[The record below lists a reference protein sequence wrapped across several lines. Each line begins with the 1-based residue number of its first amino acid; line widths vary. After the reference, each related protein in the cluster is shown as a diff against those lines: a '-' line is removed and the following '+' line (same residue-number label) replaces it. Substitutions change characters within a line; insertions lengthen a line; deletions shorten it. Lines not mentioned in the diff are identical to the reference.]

1 MADYSPEDLRRLEVL
16 GRIIS
21 AADARDTNPQ
31 ALPQDLLGAQPDG
44 AAVDELRERV
54 RELETAGHLAVDW
67 RMAGA
72 WSARPTVQARDA
84 WEALEAA
91 RNDVRA
97 RRRQMRDDYLEWVV
111 DQDDAGAY
119 PTADDFLPTGA
130 NYLGMPY
137 TQADLEQTGKWLD
150 EARYIKGPKVLQR
163 PDPVRPA
170 PTARG
175 RWTIEQGKS
184 VNEAPRDE
192 TPGATTFHN
201 TFNAPTNVAQN
212 SHEVQQTIIVGWQD
226 QARELVDEIS
236 RRLDRIDDER
246 ARSELAATTAELR
259 AEVAGAARPSVV
271 RGIVTKLGI
280 ALTTAMASEAG
291 SELAQQALH
300 LLQSLPA

>member
-1 MADYSPEDLRRLEVL
+1 MAEYSPEDLRRLNVL
-16 GRIIS
+16 GRII
-21 AADARDTNPQ
+21 AATDERETNPQ
-31 ALPQDLLGAQPDG
+31 ALPQDLLGQQPDR
-44 AAVDELRERV
+44 AEVDELRERV
-54 RELETAGHLAVDW
+54 RELEASGYLTVDW

-72 WSARPTVQARDA
+72 WSARPTAQARDA

-97 RRRQMRDDYLEWVV
+97 RRRQMRDDYLEWIV

-119 PTADDFLPTGA
+119 PTADDFLTTEPT
-130 NYLGMPY
+130 YLGRPY

-150 EARYIKGPKVLQR
+150 EARCIKGPKVMQR
-163 PDPVRPA
+163 PDPLRPE
-170 PTARG
+170 PTAKG

-184 VNEAPRDE
+184 VNEAPKDE

-212 SHEVQQTIIVGWQD
+212 SHDVQQTINVGWQD

-236 RRLDRIDDER
+236 RRLDRVDDER
-246 ARSELAATTAELR
+246 ARSELAATADALR

-291 SELAQQALH
+291 SELAQQAFH